1 MIIKVCAVFI
11 LVSFYGTY
19 FLKMILQ
26 KRQGISTNQL
36 GKGKKGLEKVI
47 ESIMQ
52 ILTILV
58 TIMDVWSI
66 FFSSK
71 QLPNL
76 IQYIG
81 VIIAFVGT
89 LFFIISVKTMKN
101 NWRAGVPKTDK
112 TELVTEGIY
121 KISRN
126 PAFLGFDLLFLGF
139 VFMFFNW
146 ILLVISLFTIVLIH
160 FQITKVE
167 EPFLR
172 ETFGKSYEEYTN
184 KVLRYLGRNFLI

>member
-101 NWRAGVPKTDK
+101 NWRAGVAKTDK

-126 PAFLGFDLLFLGF
+126 PAFLGFDLLYLGF

>member
-11 LVSFYGTY
+11 LVLFYGTY

-66 FFSSK
+66 FF
-71 QLPNL
+71 
-76 IQYIG
+76 
-81 VIIAFVGT
+81 F
-89 LFFIISVKTMKN
+89 
-101 NWRAGVPKTDK
+101 
-112 TELVTEGIY
+112 
-121 KISRN
+121 
-126 PAFLGFDLLFLGF
+126 
-139 VFMFFNW
+139 
-146 ILLVISLFTIVLIH
+146 
-160 FQITKVE
+160 
-167 EPFLR
+167 
-172 ETFGKSYEEYTN
+172 
-184 KVLRYLGRNFLI
+184 